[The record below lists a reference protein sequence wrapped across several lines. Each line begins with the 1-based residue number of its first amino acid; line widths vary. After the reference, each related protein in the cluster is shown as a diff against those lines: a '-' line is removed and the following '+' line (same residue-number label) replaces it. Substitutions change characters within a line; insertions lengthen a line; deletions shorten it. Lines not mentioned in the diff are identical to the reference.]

1 MVAFLVIALF
11 ATTTLVV
18 LAALADS
25 AVRGRNAWNAIRRE
39 LANDQTFGLPASDA
53 VIVQM
58 RPAINQALAT
68 QNNAASL
75 HQPVTLT
82 PHAVAA

>member
-18 LAALADS
+18 LVALADS

-39 LANDQTFGLPASDA
+39 LADDQIFGLPANDA
-53 VIVQM
+53 VVVQM
-58 RPAINQALAT
+58 RPATNQALAT
-68 QNNAASL
+68 RNNAATM